1 MAESDVA
8 VRRVFPRPAWFADL
22 AASHDLSHLLSEK
35 HGVKSKECEAS
46 CILLANVSRGA
57 EYDGPLTQWSRE
69 DDLFWEH
76 LGKPRDAFTE
86 NVYIED
92 WKSNLFAAA
101 FRCLVV
107 ANPQRKKIPF
117 WLPNVPRDVG
127 NLQGFWAPDSRPLS
141 PC

>member
-22 AASHDLSHLLSEK
+22 AASRDLSDLLSEK
-35 HGVKSKECEAS
+35 HGVISKECEAS

-76 LGKPRDAFTE
+76 LGKPRCF
-86 NVYIED
+86 Y
-92 WKSNLFAAA
+92 
-101 FRCLVV
+101 
-107 ANPQRKKIPF
+107 RKR
-117 WLPNVPRDVG
+117 LH
-127 NLQGFWAPDSRPLS
+127 
-141 PC
+141 